1 MVSQRFETTARFE
14 CPKCDK
20 HVSAT
25 VEVPEPN
32 WNADQLSESG
42 SEGETEVKCPE
53 CRAVFYAFCANNV
66 GSCEITLNDHP
77 NTTVDAELAMYSPD
91 EDDWVDYEAPDDP
104 TSIFMDSY
112 THTGDLLA
120 EHGGDGAHLVNRMIF
135 VQQIGAFEA
144 YLADTL
150 INFVTDDEEALELL
164 LEKDKELAKE
174 KFSLAEI
181 RRDKELV
188 KRKVLEY
195 LRSILYH
202 NIPKVHALYR
212 IVSKVDLLAMIDAKK
227 DMLFKAIEH
236 RHDCV
241 HRNGRDKVG
250 IRLNVFTKGYVQEV
264 ADVLRGLVEA
274 IDEKLYPNPN
284 MLDDI
289 VF

>member
-1 MVSQRFETTARFE
+1 LHAGECSETL
-14 CPKCDK
+14 D
-20 HVSAT
+20 
-25 VEVPEPN
+25 
-32 WNADQLSESG
+32 
-42 SEGETEVKCPE
+42 
-53 CRAVFYAFCANNV
+53 
-66 GSCEITLNDHP
+66 DHP
-77 NTTVDAELAMYSPD
+77 DTAVDAERAMYSPD

-104 TSIFMDSY
+104 TSIFMDSC

-144 YLADTL
+144 DLADTL
-150 INFVTDDEEALELL
+150 VNFVTDDEEALELL

-212 IVSKVDLLAMIDAKK
+212 IVSKVDLLAMIDGKK
-227 DMLFKAIEH
+227 ICYLKRSSTDTTVSIVTAAISSAFASMYS
-236 RHDCV
+236 R
-241 HRNGRDKVG
+241 RNTCK
-250 IRLNVFTKGYVQEV
+250 RLRTY
-264 ADVLRGLVEA
+264 
-274 IDEKLYPNPN
+274 
-284 MLDDI
+284 
-289 VF
+289 